1 MPKRAHVSY
10 EREADCV
17 DTGIAARDN
26 CICGW
31 RNRRAARRLWVRTR
45 ANDSTGVPA
54 AELGRARADYRC
66 WEVLDMGLTT
76 TTCALAIA
84 LLLVSGY
91 AVALPDGGAG
101 TGEYLDCSRMGSWD
115 IIVDK
120 EAIPSERYA
129 AEEFQR
135 FFAQATGV
143 NLPIR
148 RSGTRSGHHVYIG
161 PGRAFDGSGFGFDT
175 ATMGEEELRV
185 VVRPDR
191 VLIAGG
197 RPRGTL
203 YGVYQFLEDCL
214 GVRFLTFD
222 HPALAGPD
230 ASRLHIAC
238 TDFAYRPPF
247 SFRWSYYRENS
258 EHPEFAARMRVNTV
272 TPDERLGGNT
282 RQSLINHSLYRW
294 LPVSEYGQSH
304 PEYFALVDG
313 ERKLD
318 VGGGGPEPCVTNP
331 EVIEIVAQ
339 AVIRELD
346 ADPGRRNISVSQND
360 NDQYCRCPRCEE
372 INAREGTPMGSHLA
386 FVNAVAERV
395 EKKHPEV
402 KIGTLAYWYTRKA
415 PKTIVPRPNVQIQLC
430 SIECCTLHAID
441 DPNCPRNAEFM
452 RDLREW
458 GKICDDIWVWNY
470 NTNFGSYDLPFP
482 NLRSIGPNVRCF
494 LRNNVKGLFMQ
505 ANGNGTAGEMSDL
518 RNYIIARMI
527 WNPQLDDR
535 AVAEEFVRLH
545 YRSAA
550 GPILEYLNMLHDN
563 AERSG
568 LHPGCFPSAAE
579 VGLRPEIAQRAFEY
593 FEQALALADDE
604 EVRARVEKASI
615 CAYKAMIEAGGPP
628 HDDDGV
634 LRMDLAPKYDDLIPR
649 YIALC
654 DRYHMTHAAE
664 SMPAAQYIERLEL
677 RARQAYHRSRQFR
690 EENDFV
696 ILPLE
701 WRFRA
706 DPRRAG
712 VDEGW
717 YRSDFEDSDWEMVST
732 ESQWYQQGREGL
744 TGWGWGRVTFE
755 VPESFRGRKV
765 LLRVVSVDEQGWV
778 YLNDQYLYHH
788 PEEETSVSWM
798 TPFEVDVTEAIR
810 PGQVNTLAVLC
821 YAESTL
827 GGVWQ
832 PVVLYSPKTPA
843 N

>member
-1 MPKRAHVSY
+1 
-10 EREADCV
+10 
-17 DTGIAARDN
+17 
-26 CICGW
+26 
-31 RNRRAARRLWVRTR
+31 
-45 ANDSTGVPA
+45 
-54 AELGRARADYRC
+54 
-66 WEVLDMGLTT
+66 MGLAT
-76 TTCALAIA
+76 TTCELAMA
-84 LLLVSGY
+84 LLLV
-91 AVALPDGGAG
+91 AALAAAQPGVGGPQD
-101 TGEYLDCSRMGSWD
+101 YLDCSSMGGWD
-115 IIVDK
+115 IIVDSD
-120 EAIPSERYA
+120 AIPSERYGA
-129 AEEFQR
+129 QEFQR
-135 FFAQATGV
+135 VFEQATGV

-148 RSGTRSGHHVYIG
+148 EQATGPAGHVYVG
-161 PGRAFDGSGFGFDT
+161 PGSAFQASGFAFDTS
-175 ATMGEEELRV
+175 TMGEEELRI

-191 VLIAGG
+191 LLIAGG

-222 HPALAGPD
+222 HTYVPQ
-230 ASRLHIAC
+230 ASGLKIPC

-247 SFRWSYYRENS
+247 SFRWPYYRENS
-258 EHPEFAARMRVNTV
+258 EHPAFAARLRVNTV

-282 RQSLINHSLYRW
+282 RQSLINHSLYRL
-294 LPVSEYGQSH
+294 LPVSEYGQTH

-346 ADPGRRNISVSQND
+346 ANPNQQNISVSQND
-360 NDQYCRCPRCEE
+360 NAEYCRCPRCEE
-372 INAREGTPMGSHLA
+372 INQREGTPMGAHLA

-395 EKKHPEV
+395 EKKHPNV

-430 SIECCTLHAID
+430 SIECCTLHPID
-441 DPNCPRNAEFM
+441 DPNCARNAEFM
-452 RDLREW
+452 RDLKAW
-458 GKICDDIWVWNY
+458 GEICDDIWVWNY
-470 NTNFGSYDLPFP
+470 NTNFSSYDLPFP

-527 WNPQLDDR
+527 WNPQVDD
-535 AVAEEFVRLH
+535 AALCEEFVRLH

-550 GPILEYLNMLHDN
+550 PPIREYLKMLHDN
-563 AERSG
+563 AEQSG
-568 LHPGCFPSAAE
+568 LHPGCFPSPE
-579 VGLRPEIAQRAFEY
+579 QVGLTPEIAEKAFDY
-593 FEQALALADDE
+593 FQPALALADDE

-615 CAYKAMIEAGGPP
+615 CAYKAVIATTEVLKYR
-628 HDDDGV
+628 DDMFPIH
-634 LRMDLAPKYDDLIPR
+634 LPPKYEDLISR
-649 YIALC
+649 YADLC
-654 DRYHMTHAAE
+654 ERYHMTMASE
-664 SMPAAQYIERLEL
+664 STPVGQYLETL
-677 RARQAYHRSRQFR
+677 KLKPLRSRQFR
-690 EENDFV
+690 EQNDFV

-706 DPRRAG
+706 DPQRIG
-712 VDEGW
+712 EDQGW
-717 YRSDFEDSDWEMVST
+717 HRTDCDDSDWEILSAA
-732 ESQWYQQGREGL
+732 SQWYQQGREGL
-744 TGWGWGRVTFE
+744 TGWGWGRVRFE
-755 VPESFRGRKV
+755 VPQAFRGRKV
-765 LLRVVSVDEQGWV
+765 MLRFGSVDEQGWI
-778 YLNDQYLYHH
+778 YLNDRYLYHH
-788 PEEETSVSWM
+788 PEVQTSESWR
-798 TPFEVDVTEAIR
+798 TPFEVEVTEAIR